1 MFTGKKENFNGI
13 YAATVCPFTADGQ
26 IDEEALAKHIG
37 DVSSVDGIVGL
48 LINGHAGENFSLN
61 RHEKRRVVEIAHEVC
76 GERSILINGINAENS
91 FDARRD
97 TAEAQAAGADIALI
111 FPPFSWALS
120 HTTEMA
126 VRHHTIANE
135 AAQMPV
141 MLYQAG
147 VNAGAMA
154 YSHATLEALVR
165 LPNVVGIK
173 EGSWE
178 TSAYEGN
185 RALVKRVAPH
195 VAVMASGDEHLFT
208 CFVLGS
214 EGSLVSLAI
223 VIPEIIVGLDRAVR
237 AGDLA
242 RAQALNA
249 RIYPLAKAIYGASP
263 SGYANARLKACLKLL
278 GRIKNDAARAPICTL
293 PKNEI
298 DMLEQALKAA
308 GL

>member
-1 MFTGKKENFNGI
+1 MFTSEKNDFNGV
-13 YAATVCPFTADGQ
+13 YAATICPFTPDGRVDEGALAEH
-26 IDEEALAKHIG
+26 IDE
-37 DVSSVDGIVGL
+37 VSSRDGIVGL
-48 LINGHAGENFSLN
+48 LVNGHAGENFMLN
-61 RHEKRRVVEIAHEVC
+61 SREKLRVLEVADEVC
-76 GERSILINGINAENS
+76 GKRSILVNGINAENS
-91 FDARRD
+91 YEARQD
-97 TAEAQAAGADIALI
+97 TAQAREAGADIALI

-126 VRHHTIANE
+126 VRHHVIAND
-135 AAQMPV
+135 AAQMPL

-165 LPNVVGIK
+165 LHHVVGIK

-185 RALVKRVAPH
+185 RALVKRIAPR
-195 VAVMASGDEHLFT
+195 VAVMASGDEHLFS
-208 CFVLGS
+208 CFALGS

-223 VIPEIIVGLDRAVR
+223 VIPDIIVDLERAVR
-237 AGDLA
+237 EGDLPRA
-242 RAQALNA
+242 RAMNA

-263 SGYANARLKACLKLL
+263 GGYANARLKTCLKLL
-278 GRIKNDAARAPICTL
+278 GRLKNDAVRSPIPAL
-293 PKNEI
+293 PKSEI
-298 DMLEQALKAA
+298 AMLEQAMKAA